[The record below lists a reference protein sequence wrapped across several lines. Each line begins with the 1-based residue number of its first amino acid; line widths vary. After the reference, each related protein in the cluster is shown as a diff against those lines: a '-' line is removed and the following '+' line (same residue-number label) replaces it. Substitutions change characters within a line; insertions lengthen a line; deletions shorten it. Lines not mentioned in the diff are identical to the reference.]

1 MTISTASVGE
11 ELAMLKRAVVALE
24 AKLPPTPPAHPRG
37 GGDAAFKILQLADDL
52 KSFGHQPRKECK

>member
-24 AKLPPTPPAHPRG
+24 AKLPLRRPRIRVG
-37 GGDAAFKILQLADDL
+37 AAMPHSRSCSSRMI
-52 KSFGHQPRKECK
+52 